1 MKSKI
6 ILLAFLPFL
15 ISSISLAQKPA
26 KKIIISGI
34 VTDSIMRPVR
44 GALIFIDDVKMNS
57 VTDSR
62 GVYRV
67 RVSPGAKEIQVISPG
82 IGSGKGEITGNRV
95 IDFKLDGAISSAPPE
110 PGKESD
116 EMVNVGY
123 GQVRR
128 KNITTQVNKMEGQD
142 YRNRTYSNIYEMING
157 QVPGVEVNGTSIK
170 IQNAT
175 SFMLGTEPLFVVDG
189 MIVPG
194 IGDISPMDVKSIEVL
209 KGASASIYG
218 SRGANGVI
226 LITTLRGGENR
237 R

>member
-15 ISSISLAQKPA
+15 ISSITLAQKQG

-34 VTDSIMRPVR
+34 VTDVNMRPVR
-44 GALIFIDDVKMNS
+44 GALIFIDNVKTNS

-62 GVYRV
+62 GIYRV
-67 RVSPGAKEIQVISPG
+67 RVSPLAKEVLVISPG
-82 IGSGKGEITGNRV
+82 IGSGKGEITGNRI

-110 PGKESD
+110 AGKVSD

-128 KNITTQVNKMEGQD
+128 KNITSQVNKMEGQD
-142 YRNRTYSNIYEMING
+142 NRNRTYSNIYEMING
-157 QVPGVEVNGTSIK
+157 QIPGVEVNGTSIR

-209 KGASASIYG
+209 KGASASVYG

-226 LITTLRGGENR
+226 LITTLRGGDNK
-237 R
+237 

>member
-1 MKSKI
+1 MKLKI
-6 ILLAFLPFL
+6 FFLVFLPFL
-15 ISSISLAQKPA
+15 IPSLCPAQKPG

-44 GALIFIDDVKMNS
+44 NALIFIDDVKMNS

-62 GVYRV
+62 GFYRI
-67 RVSPGAKEIQVISPG
+67 RVSPGAKEILILSPG
-82 IGSGKGEITGNRV
+82 IGSGKGDIAGNC
-95 IDFKLDGAISSAPPE
+95 IINFKLDGLVSSVPPE
-110 PGKESD
+110 TGKVSD

-123 GQVRR
+123 GQRRR
-128 KNITTQVNKMEGQD
+128 KDLTSQVNKMEGQD
-142 YRNRTYSNIYEMING
+142 IRNRTYSNIYEMING
-157 QVPGVEVNGTSIK
+157 QIPGVEVNGTSIR

-189 MIVPG
+189 IIVPG

-226 LITTLRGGENR
+226 LITTLRGGDNR